1 MLRTVAGIIVGIVVF
16 VAVLMVMEYVA
27 HQLFRTSPAGP
38 LPTGMYAFV
47 ALAYF
52 VSAFV
57 GGLMAVKIS
66 RQRWTGWLI
75 AMLVAAGAVYSLT
88 TLAQPMWMHVAS
100 VVAPLLGGLLATRVG
115 SRGTRLA
122 DARV

>member
-16 VAVLMVMEYVA
+16 VATLMVMEYAA
-27 HQLFRTSPAGP
+27 HQMFRTSPAGP
-38 LPTGMYAFV
+38 LPNGMYAFV

-52 VSAFV
+52 LSAFV

-66 RQRWTGWLI
+66 RERWTAWLI
-75 AMLVAAGAVYSLT
+75 AILVAAGAVYSLV

-100 VVAPLLGGLLATRVG
+100 VVAPLLGGLVATRVG
-115 SRGTRLA
+115 TPRRRVA
-122 DARV
+122 DAEV